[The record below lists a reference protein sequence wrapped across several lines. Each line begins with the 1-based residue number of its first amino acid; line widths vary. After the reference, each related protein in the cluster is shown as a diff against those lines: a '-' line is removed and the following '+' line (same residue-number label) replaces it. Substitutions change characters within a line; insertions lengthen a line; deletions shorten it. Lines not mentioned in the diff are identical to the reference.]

1 MLTITLKTLQ
11 QQTFKI
17 EIDPELTVS
26 NTLEFPCPS
35 KWATARARGTGKY
48 RGLVVSNLN
57 MKGDTILNHV
67 AIHAIWEWHSV
78 FVEVLWFYRCFLA
91 TPVFCPEMTAQYFAQ
106 VWFEITVEF
115 PLPALLKLSFEIWQI
130 HLQWEGVRPEHSL
143 SLPLTVLEECFFF
156 VYFNT
161 AMVNTWFSKCH
172 YALGYKLQPLKNI
185 I

>member
-91 TPVFCPEMTAQYFAQ
+91 TPVFCPEMTAQY
-106 VWFEITVEF
+106 
-115 PLPALLKLSFEIWQI
+115 LLRSGLKSRWS
-130 HLQWEGVRPEHSL
+130 SL
-143 SLPLTVLEECFFF
+143 SPHSWSYRLKSDRYICSGRGCVL
-156 VYFNT
+156 
-161 AMVNTWFSKCH
+161 
-172 YALGYKLQPLKNI
+172 NI
-185 I
+185 LWVCP

>member
-78 FVEVLWFYRCFLA
+78 FCR
-91 TPVFCPEMTAQYFAQ
+91 
-106 VWFEITVEF
+106 
-115 PLPALLKLSFEIWQI
+115 
-130 HLQWEGVRPEHSL
+130 G
-143 SLPLTVLEECFFF
+143 
-156 VYFNT
+156 
-161 AMVNTWFSKCH
+161 AMVLPMFSRHTGFLPRNDSAIFCSGLVWNHGGVPSPRTLEAIVWNLTDTFAVGGGASWTFSEFALNSTWRMFLFC
-172 YALGYKLQPLKNI
+172 LF
-185 I
+185 